1 MIDYAAQFKLID
13 YTAADELTVE
23 HKRHRVYTSAEKAF
37 KSAQRTENLGIDV
50 AFATTGF
57 GQYHVWAEPRDR
69 TDYDTCERC
78 ERSVVST
85 SPAYP
90 GDRNSSQ
97 WCDTCISR
105 FPVCTDCGCGPCEC
119 PEAIDP
125 EAVLAQYEEAVSRR
139 DGLAQADARDK
150 HIMEAQGA
158 IDDMAP
164 ALAKALATLLGV
176 TTI

>member
-119 PEAIDP
+119 PEAPVIDP
-125 EAVLAQYEEAVSRR
+125 VAILAQYDVLVADLAALEA
-139 DGLAQADARDK
+139 DDARDK
-150 HIMEAQGA
+150 HIAERQQS
-158 IDDMAP
+158 IDEMSCDLAA
-164 ALAKALATLLGV
+164 ALRMLLA
-176 TTI
+176 